1 MCITVSQSLRIF
13 GAHAATKLR
22 LGLYASSLSSAV
34 DYGRIVDTASSS
46 TRRGY
51 YDYANNGTIMNGANI
66 FISEPLSWVY
76 RAQTR
81 QWNEKR
87 TSWTMLGSYSSHL
100 LSGGGG
106 SVSTIKSTFH
116 PSITATGFAAQ
127 TTVRSMSSSSSSSG
141 NNNDVVE
148 RIEMFRNGKP
158 TLAYAKTLPRTFAMM
173 TNEQVLHFSEQGSE
187 YDTHK
192 SLYYHFP
199 SLILSISR
207 NTSTLT
213 IIFTHP
219 LNGLVLFLLRS
230 P

>member
-1 MCITVSQSLRIF
+1 MFSNAIGYTHPHTHCASSLFPSQSLRIIF

-22 LGLYASSLSSAV
+22 LGPYASCLSSAV
-34 DYGRIVDTASSS
+34 DYGRRIVDTTSSS

-51 YDYANNGTIMNGANI
+51 YDYTNNSTTTNGNNI

-81 QWNEKR
+81 QWNDETR

-106 SVSTIKSTFH
+106 SVSAIKSKFH

-127 TTVRSMSSSSSSSG
+127 STMRSMSSSSSSN

-187 YDTHK
+187 YRYT
-192 SLYYHFP
+192 LVF
-199 SLILSISR
+199 ILS
-207 NTSTLT
+207 LF
-213 IIFTHP
+213 II
-219 LNGLVLFLLRS
+219 
-230 P
+230 

>member
-1 MCITVSQSLRIF
+1 MNHHCSSHPQSLRIF

-51 YDYANNGTIMNGANI
+51 FDYANNSTIMNGANI

-106 SVSTIKSTFH
+106 SVSAIKSTFH
-116 PSITATGFAAQ
+116 PSITTTGFAAQ
-127 TTVRSMSSSSSSSG
+127 STAVRSMSSSSSSSSN

-148 RIEMFRNGKP
+148 RIEKFRNGKP
-158 TLAYAKTLPRTFAMM
+158 A
-173 TNEQVLHFSEQGSE
+173 
-187 YDTHK
+187 
-192 SLYYHFP
+192 
-199 SLILSISR
+199 
-207 NTSTLT
+207 
-213 IIFTHP
+213 
-219 LNGLVLFLLRS
+219 
-230 P
+230 